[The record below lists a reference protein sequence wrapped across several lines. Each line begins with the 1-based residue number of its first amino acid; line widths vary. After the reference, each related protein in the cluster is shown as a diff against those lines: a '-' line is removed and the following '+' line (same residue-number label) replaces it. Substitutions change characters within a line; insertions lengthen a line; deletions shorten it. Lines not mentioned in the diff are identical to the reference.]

1 MDFIIGGVEV
11 NQKLVIL
18 GMIIRV
24 GLLEMIVKKKKKLGG
39 VTPNMGHPYL
49 TAFKLSLPDY
59 GRGLK

>member
-1 MDFIIGGVEV
+1 
-11 NQKLVIL
+11 
-18 GMIIRV
+18 MIIRV
-24 GLLEMIVKKKKKLGG
+24 GILEMIVKKKKKLGG